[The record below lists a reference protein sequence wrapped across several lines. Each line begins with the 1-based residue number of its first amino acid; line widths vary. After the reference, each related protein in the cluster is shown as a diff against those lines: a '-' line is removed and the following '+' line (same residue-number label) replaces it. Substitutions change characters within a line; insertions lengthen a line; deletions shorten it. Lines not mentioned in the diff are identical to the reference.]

1 MASQD
6 TPSASRG
13 NPHLDTDRSA
23 GEHLVLTVKFDI
35 GILASQPLPVIV
47 EQVKLAESLG
57 FDTAWIADTHLVCRE
72 LWVTL
77 AACAAATS
85 RIRLGPGIAVP
96 HTRHVSVTASAV
108 ATLHELAPGRV
119 VLGIGTGG
127 SAAETMGFSVAKM
140 ARVATLESNAV
151 ALRRLLGGEAI
162 RLETG
167 AEARL
172 AWLDRPPAVP
182 LYLAGSGPR
191 MLDAAGRL
199 GDGAIMYSGVAPWLV
214 EAALR
219 CVAGGARAAGRAPAD
234 LDVAIWA
241 PTSIAPDRALARDH
255 VRGRVASA
263 LRHAFPV
270 TWSPEDQAVIDRVR
284 AAYDSYEHASAAS
297 KHRLLVTDRFV
308 DLMALAG
315 TPDEV
320 REQVRGITGVAG
332 IARIILLPQVP
343 GQAFVER
350 EQVLRLFA
358 DQVMARV

>member
-1 MASQD
+1 M
-6 TPSASRG
+6 
-13 NPHLDTDRSA
+13 
-23 GEHLVLTVKFDI
+23 KFDV
-35 GILASQPLPVIV
+35 GILASQPLPVLV
-47 EQVKLAESLG
+47 RQVQLAESLG

-77 AACAAATS
+77 AACAAGTS

-96 HTRHVSVTASAV
+96 HTRHVSVTASAI
-108 ATLHELAPGRV
+108 ATLHELAEGRV
-119 VLGIGTGG
+119 VIGIGTGG
-127 SAAETMGFSVAKM
+127 SAAETMGLSVGKV
-140 ARVATLESNAV
+140 ARIATLESMAG
-151 ALRRLLGGEAI
+151 ALRRLLGRESI
-162 RLETG
+162 RLDNGTD
-167 AEARL
+167 ARL
-172 AWLDRPPAVP
+172 AWLERAPAIP

-214 EAALR
+214 EAALG
-219 CVAGGARAAGRAPAD
+219 CVTAGARSAGRDPGG

-270 TWSPEDQAVIDRVR
+270 AWNPEDQAVIDQVR
-284 AAYDSYEHASAAS
+284 AAYDSYQHATAAS

-315 TPDEV
+315 RPEEV
-320 REQVRGITGVAG
+320 REQVDG
-332 IARIILLPQVP
+332 IAGVGGVGRIILLPQVP
-343 GQAFVER
+343 GQDFVER

-358 DQVMARV
+358 EQVMARL

>member
-1 MASQD
+1 M
-6 TPSASRG
+6 
-13 NPHLDTDRSA
+13 
-23 GEHLVLTVKFDI
+23 KFDL

-47 EQVKLAESLG
+47 RQVQLAEALG

-77 AACAAATS
+77 AACAAGTS

-96 HTRHVSVTASAV
+96 HTRHVSVTASAI
-108 ATLHELAPGRV
+108 ATLHELAEGRV

-127 SAAETMGFSVAKM
+127 SAAETMGLSVGKV
-140 ARVATLESNAV
+140 ARIATLESMAG
-151 ALRRLLGGEAI
+151 ALRRLLGREPI
-162 RLETG
+162 RLDNGTD
-167 AEARL
+167 ARL
-172 AWLDRPPAVP
+172 AWLERAPAIP

-214 EAALR
+214 EAALG
-219 CVAGGARAAGRAPAD
+219 CVTAGARSVGRDPGD

-270 TWSPEDQAVIDRVR
+270 AWSPEDQTVIDQVR
-284 AAYDSYEHASAAS
+284 AAYDSYQHASAAS

-315 TPDEV
+315 RPEEV
-320 REQVRGITGVAG
+320 REQVLAIMGVQG
-332 IARIILLPQVP
+332 VGRIILLPQVP

-350 EQVLRLFA
+350 EEVLRLFA
-358 DQVMARV
+358 DQVMARL

>member
-1 MASQD
+1 M
-6 TPSASRG
+6 
-13 NPHLDTDRSA
+13 
-23 GEHLVLTVKFDI
+23 KFDV
-35 GILASQPLPVIV
+35 GILASQPLPVLV
-47 EQVKLAESLG
+47 RQVQLAESLG

-77 AACAAATS
+77 AACAAGTS

-96 HTRHVSVTASAV
+96 HTRHISVTASAI
-108 ATLHELAPGRV
+108 ATLHELAEGRV
-119 VLGIGTGG
+119 VIGIGTGG
-127 SAAETMGFSVAKM
+127 SAAETMGLSVGKV
-140 ARVATLESNAV
+140 ARIATLESMAQ
-151 ALRRLLGGEAI
+151 ALRRLLGRESI
-162 RLETG
+162 RLDNGTD
-167 AEARL
+167 ARL
-172 AWLDRPPAVP
+172 AWLERAPSIP

-214 EAALR
+214 EAALG
-219 CVAGGARAAGRAPAD
+219 CVKAGARSAGRAPED

-270 TWSPEDQAVIDRVR
+270 AWSPEDQAVIAQVR
-284 AAYDSYEHASAAS
+284 AAYDSYQHASAAS

-315 TPDEV
+315 TPDDV
-320 REQVRGITGVAG
+320 REQVQRVASVGGVN
-332 IARIILLPQVP
+332 RVILLPQVP
-343 GQAFVER
+343 GQDFVQR

-358 DQVMARV
+358 EQVMARL

>member
-1 MASQD
+1 M
-6 TPSASRG
+6 
-13 NPHLDTDRSA
+13 
-23 GEHLVLTVKFDI
+23 KFDV
-35 GILASQPLPVIV
+35 GILASQPLPVLV
-47 EQVKLAESLG
+47 RQVQLAESLG

-77 AACAAATS
+77 AACAAGTS

-96 HTRHVSVTASAV
+96 HTRHISVTASAI
-108 ATLHELAPGRV
+108 ATLHELAEGRV
-119 VLGIGTGG
+119 VIGIGTGG
-127 SAAETMGFSVAKM
+127 SAAETMGLSVGKV
-140 ARVATLESNAV
+140 ARVATLESMAQ
-151 ALRRLLGGEAI
+151 ALRRLLGRESI
-162 RLETG
+162 RLDNGTD
-167 AEARL
+167 ARL
-172 AWLDRPPAVP
+172 AWLERAPSIP

-214 EAALR
+214 EAALG
-219 CVAGGARAAGRAPAD
+219 CVKAGARSAGRAPED

-270 TWSPEDQAVIDRVR
+270 AWSPEDQKVIAQVR
-284 AAYDSYEHASAAS
+284 AAYDSYQHASAAS

-315 TPDEV
+315 RPEEV
-320 REQVRGITGVAG
+320 REQVRGIIGVG
-332 IARIILLPQVP
+332 GVGRIILLPQVP
-343 GQAFVER
+343 GQDFVER
-350 EQVLRLFA
+350 EEVLRLFA
-358 DQVMARV
+358 EQVMARL

>member
-1 MASQD
+1 
-6 TPSASRG
+6 
-13 NPHLDTDRSA
+13 
-23 GEHLVLTVKFDI
+23 VKFDV
-35 GILASQPLPVIV
+35 GILASQPLPVLV
-47 EQVKLAESLG
+47 RQVQLAESLG

-77 AACAAATS
+77 AACAAGTS

-96 HTRHVSVTASAV
+96 HTRHISVTASAI
-108 ATLHELAPGRV
+108 ATLHELAEGRV
-119 VLGIGTGG
+119 VIGIGTGG
-127 SAAETMGFSVAKM
+127 SAAETMGLSVGKV
-140 ARVATLESNAV
+140 ARIATLESMAH
-151 ALRRLLGGEAI
+151 ALRRLLGRESI
-162 RLETG
+162 RLDNGTD
-167 AEARL
+167 ARL
-172 AWLDRPPAVP
+172 AWLERAPAIP

-214 EAALR
+214 EAALG
-219 CVAGGARAAGRAPAD
+219 CVKAGARSAGRAPED

-270 TWSPEDQAVIDRVR
+270 AWSPEDQKVIAQVR
-284 AAYDSYEHASAAS
+284 AAYASYQHASAAS

-315 TPDEV
+315 RPEEV
-320 REQVRGITGVAG
+320 REQVRGIIGVG
-332 IARIILLPQVP
+332 GVGRIILLPQVP

-350 EQVLRLFA
+350 EEVLRLFA
-358 DQVMARV
+358 EQVMARL